1 VLVLEEFPV
10 LIHKE
15 EPKTEPQ
22 STTQKTWAS
31 LAAKAPN
38 PSAAKLIEE
47 SNRTLQ
53 KQVEET
59 NKKRAAKKHQE
70 WVERQEKRKKREEK
84 QNRVQ
89 QEEIQRKIEIAK
101 AEYGHRWYA
110 YVEDT
115 ELDCK
120 LAEELRYNEMQQY
133 YDYEYEQIQEEIRMS
148 KLDTLYN
155 RNKKTMSREEFRE
168 WLMEWE
174 EEDDFS
180 EYSIQDATRVCII
193 NTPAVTSY
201 YNKTG
206 LILHPDDFVSR
217 ERDAPLK
224 PGLLRKNNHLT

>member
-1 VLVLEEFPV
+1 MVVLEEFPV
-10 LIHKE
+10 LIPTE
-15 EPKTEPQ
+15 EPKPE
-22 STTQKTWAS
+22 STQKTWAS

-38 PSAAKLIEE
+38 PYAAKLIEE
-47 SNRTLQ
+47 SNQTLQ

-70 WVERQEKRKKREEK
+70 WLERQEKRKKHEENQK
-84 QNRVQ
+84 RVQ
-89 QEEIQRKIEIAK
+89 QEQIQRKIETAK

-120 LAEELRYNEMQQY
+120 LAAELRYKESEEY
-133 YDYEYEQIQEEIRMS
+133 YEYEYQEEIEMS
-148 KLDTLYN
+148 KFDALYKHN
-155 RNKKTMSREEFRE
+155 EKTMSREEFRE
-168 WLMEWE
+168 WLMEE
-174 EEDDFS
+174 EYDFS
-180 EYSIQDATRVCII
+180 AYSIQDATQVCII

-217 ERDAPLK
+217 EQNAPLK
-224 PGLLRKNNHLT
+224 PGLLRKTST